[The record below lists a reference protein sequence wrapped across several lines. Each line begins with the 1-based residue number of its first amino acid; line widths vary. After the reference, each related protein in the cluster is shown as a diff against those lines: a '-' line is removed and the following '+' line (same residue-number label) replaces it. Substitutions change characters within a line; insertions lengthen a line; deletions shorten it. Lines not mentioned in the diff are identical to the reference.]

1 MTKNLDVKA
10 ARDLAE
16 EHAFISSIY
25 SVPLKLGGG
34 GMAALYQMG
43 CYLSGTPINTESHW
57 YTSLRQAEEI
67 RATVSEDMGEAGQI
81 AYHATMGILDY
92 GAANI
97 VTCGHGGILMA
108 VQGYGESIQGLQRL
122 VGKCGRRQR
131 GNRMA

>member
-1 MTKNLDVKA
+1 
-10 ARDLAE
+10 
-16 EHAFISSIY
+16 
-25 SVPLKLGGG
+25 
-34 GMAALYQMG
+34 
-43 CYLSGTPINTESHW
+43 ESHW

-67 RATVSEDMGEAGQI
+67 RSTISEDMGAAGQI